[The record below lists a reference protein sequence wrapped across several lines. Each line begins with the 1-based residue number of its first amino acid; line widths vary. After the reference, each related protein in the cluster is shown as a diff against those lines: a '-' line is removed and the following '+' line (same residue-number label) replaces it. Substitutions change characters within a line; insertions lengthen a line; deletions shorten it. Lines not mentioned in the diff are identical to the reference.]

1 MRIEQVAIT
10 DTPLHLEEDIEAKE
24 WDLDS
29 FDIKFIKNIHLN
41 CEFVRVGKEIVV
53 RGEVITTRI
62 ITCSRCLEEKEQK
75 VSYNIMLS
83 YNSSSIGDY
92 LEIDNDVR
100 EEILL
105 NFPMKVLCHNDCKGI
120 CPGCGV
126 NLNYQVCK
134 CKQK

>member
-10 DTPLHLEEDIEAKE
+10 STPIHLEEDIEAKE

-41 CEFVRVGKEIVV
+41 FEFVRVGKEIVV
-53 RGEVITTRI
+53 KGKAITRRI
-62 ITCSRCLEEKEQK
+62 ITCSRCLEEKEEK
-75 VSYNIMLS
+75 VSYNIILS

-120 CPGCGV
+120 CPSCGV